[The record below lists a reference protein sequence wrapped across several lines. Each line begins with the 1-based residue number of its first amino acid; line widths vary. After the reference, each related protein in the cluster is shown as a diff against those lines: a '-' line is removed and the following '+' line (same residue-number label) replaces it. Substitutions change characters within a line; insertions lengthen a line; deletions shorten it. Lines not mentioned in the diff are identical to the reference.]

1 MSVIVIVEFPGA
13 RVDAFTAA
21 YQRNAETMTAIT
33 ADGRSKGALHHMF
46 VENENGDVMAVDE
59 WETREQFD
67 AFFAAQDDIRK
78 VIAEVGLSGPPRT
91 TSYRV
96 IGTADSF

>member
-1 MSVIVIVEFPGA
+1 MSVIVVVEFPGA

-21 YQRNAETMTAIT
+21 YQRHAETMTAIT
-33 ADGRSKGALHHMF
+33 MDGKGKGALHHMI
-46 VENENGDVMAVDE
+46 VENENGDVMVVDE

-96 IGTADSF
+96 IDTADRF